1 MPKTFRVVIL
11 ASTRGTDFSAM
22 LEEKNAG
29 KLKGVEFVGLVS
41 NKPCLA
47 AEKAEAA
54 NIPTFVL
61 DAKSKDFQDK
71 LLATVKELQPD
82 LICLV
87 GYMRIL
93 REDFC
98 KAFENKILN
107 IHPSLL
113 PKYAGGMDLNVYE
126 EVLKNKETETGMS
139 IHLVTPVVDGGAII
153 CQKSVAIADGET
165 PESLKEKVQQLEK
178 KWYPEV
184 IRWFRDGKIYF

>member
-1 MPKTFRVVIL
+1 MKPFRVVIL

-29 KLKGVEFVGLVS
+29 KLKDVEFVGLVS
-41 NKPCLA
+41 NKPCIA

-54 NIPTFVL
+54 GIPTFVL
-61 DAKSKDFQDK
+61 DGKSEDFQDK
-71 LLATVKELQPD
+71 LLETVKELQPD

-98 KAFENKILN
+98 EAFKNKILN

-126 EVLKNKETETGMS
+126 EVLKNGEKETGMS

-165 PESLKEKVQQLEK
+165 TESLKEKVQQLEK
-178 KWYPEV
+178 QWYPEV